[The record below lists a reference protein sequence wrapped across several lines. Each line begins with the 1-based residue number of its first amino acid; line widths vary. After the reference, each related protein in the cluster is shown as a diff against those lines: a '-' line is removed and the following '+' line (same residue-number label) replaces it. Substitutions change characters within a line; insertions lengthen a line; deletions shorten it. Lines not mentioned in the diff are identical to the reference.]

1 MIKLKDKINLVTLT
15 DQGLYDVTIKVQD
28 FIIQDGFRLIA
39 PIDNE
44 EYNSVLV
51 SIAAKEQE
59 IINTSITAIATRER
73 KMAERNALYLLRD
86 SLMIKDEGVCT
97 CSLRYFAAN
106 EDIEIPLPI
115 QGVTESFSCFV
126 SELDEFSSTYDDI
139 FLNKKYQMKQRV
151 VKFLADTGFAGLNSE
166 SDFIVL

>member
-59 IINTSITAIATRER
+59 IINTSITAITTRER

-86 SLMIKDEGVCT
+86 NLMIKDEGVCT
-97 CSLRYFAAN
+97 CSLRYFAAS
-106 EDIEIPLPI
+106 EDVEIPLPI
-115 QGVTESFSCFV
+115 QGVTESFSCAV
-126 SELDEFSSTYDDI
+126 SELDEFSSMYDNV

>member
-28 FIIQDGFRLIA
+28 FIIQDGFKLIA

-59 IINTSITAIATRER
+59 IINTSITAIATREQ

-126 SELDEFSSTYDDI
+126 SELDEFSSTYDNI

-166 SDFIVL
+166 SDFIVI